1 MKGHTNSFRSKV
13 SIFIS
18 FWMMLFVVLP
28 AAEAVAAYAGLPC
41 PETAA
46 PAPERAALMSCCPEQ
61 AEAVAQ
67 LAGET
72 LLAGLTPF
80 FSNQETRGCDPT
92 AAVPAC
98 CTECDCFFSPASD
111 APNFAEILKRVVVP
125 QKESFPFY
133 PLLQQNTADEALN
146 ASPPQFPSPRLS
158 GDLIRPHAAALP
170 LRVVNCCYL
179 I

>member
-1 MKGHTNSFRSKV
+1 
-13 SIFIS
+13 
-18 FWMMLFVVLP
+18 MMLSVVLP
-28 AAEAVAAYAGLPC
+28 AAEALAAYAGLPC

-46 PAPERAALMSCCPEQ
+46 AAPEQAALMSCCPEQ

-67 LAGET
+67 LADET

-80 FSNQETRGCDPT
+80 FSNQETRGCDPS

-125 QKESFPFY
+125 QKESFPLF
-133 PLLQQNTADEALN
+133 PLLQQNTTDEALQ
-146 ASPPQFPSPRLS
+146 ASLPKFSAPRLS
-158 GDLIRPHAAALP
+158 GDLTQTHAAALP